1 MDSWVQNL
9 SESSELSCFLKFP
22 EIGDCEN
29 LWEFTGLNTWHSA
42 RHRSTSKKQANP
54 QRKLHGKRN
63 HERSTRDGFSPQLN
77 VWVNW
82 LVFQE
87 KCMIA
92 IIPSFLSKK
101 EIFQCDPK
109 LTSRQNRVNELT
121 MTLVILAKTL
131 RLPLGKTKAAPPDVQ
146 LQVIRTRSFCF
157 LTFLSSAQAA
167 TATADP

>member
-1 MDSWVQNL
+1 
-9 SESSELSCFLKFP
+9 
-22 EIGDCEN
+22 
-29 LWEFTGLNTWHSA
+29 
-42 RHRSTSKKQANP
+42 
-54 QRKLHGKRN
+54 
-63 HERSTRDGFSPQLN
+63 
-77 VWVNW
+77 
-82 LVFQE
+82 
-87 KCMIA
+87 MIA